1 VDDDVTP
8 APEVEEEQPALTVE
22 EEQEQLQQLSL
33 DFIKR
38 YILTFD
44 RDRDALAAAYAEDA
58 IVSFRDN
65 NFACPTHFTFQ
76 RTRVGSQSS

>member
-22 EEQEQLQQLSL
+22 EEQLQQLSL

-44 RDRDALAAAYAEDA
+44 RDRDALATAYAEDA